1 MWINA
6 SPVEGERARDD
17 ASQLFLR
24 GFARKRRSPGEII
37 SMEKRI
43 RNSIT
48 AEEQEAYRDGVPILG
63 QQIEQRF
70 ILELQ
75 EHLKYCLMHG
85 LENLDIEFFLH
96 KNKALNR
103 GRDVVGVL
111 VRCLTKRTPR
121 DSFTPPLLSSPALP
135 SCASQPVSSAPC
147 TTCGRRGASKE
158 KKSVGSWFVAESAP
172 LGGELSLI

>member
-1 MWINA
+1 MCINA
-6 SPVEGERARDD
+6 STVEGERARDD

-85 LENLDIEFFLH
+85 LEGLDIEFLLH
-96 KNKALNR
+96 KNEVI
-103 GRDVVGVL
+103 GSDVVGAQMHHL
-111 VRCLTKRTPR
+111 SKRAPWDSCTLTML
-121 DSFTPPLLSSPALP
+121 SFPTRSSC
-135 SCASQPVSSAPC
+135 SSQPDFVVSLATAC
-147 TTCGRRGASKE
+147 
-158 KKSVGSWFVAESAP
+158 
-172 LGGELSLI
+172 

>member
-1 MWINA
+1 MY
-6 SPVEGERARDD
+6 
-17 ASQLFLR
+17 
-24 GFARKRRSPGEII
+24 

-85 LENLDIEFFLH
+85 LEGLDIEFFLH
-96 KNKALNR
+96 
-103 GRDVVGVL
+103 
-111 VRCLTKRTPR
+111 
-121 DSFTPPLLSSPALP
+121 
-135 SCASQPVSSAPC
+135 
-147 TTCGRRGASKE
+147 
-158 KKSVGSWFVAESAP
+158 
-172 LGGELSLI
+172 